1 MEEFQCKTT
10 IYSGPGAVSALAG
23 MGGQRLM
30 LVTDPFFMKNGT
42 AQRIA
47 QTAKCAQVEY
57 FDKVQPDPSVELA
70 AEGTARLKEFAPD
83 LLVALGGGSAMDCAK
98 AMAYFAKGN
107 YKLVAIPTTSGS
119 GSEVTDFAILTH
131 NKVKH
136 PLVDKRL
143 RPDAAILDSDLLQEL
158 PKGLIAETG
167 FDALSHAVEAYAAKN
182 AGTMTDLYA
191 REAFSSAF
199 AALPASYAGRKDVRL
214 KVHQA
219 ATMAGIAFTQ
229 AGLGL
234 CHAMA
239 HSLGGLFHVPHGRL
253 NAILLPSVI
262 TCNAHVAAK
271 KYAELARAA
280 GIGGSADTIAVRNL
294 KNGLVRLRREL
305 NEAAAAKHCPGPL
318 ALESEPLKVTL
329 DAATLGMTGTELA
342 EALRCAKVEC
352 EYADPRYV
360 VLMFTPAN
368 PPQDFERLTSA
379 VLHIVE
385 NLTGP
390 FPLSEKNDRELLE
403 LEHELHTCCSIRQ
416 AVFAPQEQVPTEQAV
431 GRICAMPTVSC
442 PPAIPIVVSGEKITS
457 AAVRLMQKY
466 HVMQAA
472 VLRKTI

>member
-1 MEEFQCKTT
+1 M
-10 IYSGPGAVSALAG
+10 
-23 MGGQRLM
+23 
-30 LVTDPFFMKNGT
+30 
-42 AQRIA
+42 
-47 QTAKCAQVEY
+47 
-57 FDKVQPDPSVELA
+57 
-70 AEGTARLKEFAPD
+70 
-83 LLVALGGGSAMDCAK
+83 
-98 AMAYFAKGN
+98 
-107 YKLVAIPTTSGS
+107 
-119 GSEVTDFAILTH
+119 TDFAILTH

-182 AGTMTDLYA
+182 AGAMTDLYA

-305 NEAAAAKHCPGPL
+305 NLPETLAQAGVDPRSVWRNAEQIVKA
-318 ALESEPLKVTL
+318 ALEDPCCKMNPMEVEDFLVRRILEEVT
-329 DAATLGMTGTELA
+329 
-342 EALRCAKVEC
+342 
-352 EYADPRYV
+352 
-360 VLMFTPAN
+360 
-368 PPQDFERLTSA
+368 
-379 VLHIVE
+379 
-385 NLTGP
+385 
-390 FPLSEKNDRELLE
+390 
-403 LEHELHTCCSIRQ
+403 
-416 AVFAPQEQVPTEQAV
+416 
-431 GRICAMPTVSC
+431 GRV
-442 PPAIPIVVSGEKITS
+442 
-457 AAVRLMQKY
+457 
-466 HVMQAA
+466 
-472 VLRKTI
+472 